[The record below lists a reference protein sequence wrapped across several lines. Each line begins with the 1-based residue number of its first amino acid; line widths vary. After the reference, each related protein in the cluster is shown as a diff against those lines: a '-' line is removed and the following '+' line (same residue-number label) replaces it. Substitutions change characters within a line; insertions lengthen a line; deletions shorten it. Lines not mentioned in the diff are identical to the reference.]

1 MSNMGF
7 RDRREAG
14 QKLGEALLRYRDERP
29 LVLALPR
36 GGVPVAREVADALG
50 APLDVLVVRRLVLPA
65 NPEQGY
71 GAVAEDDTVYLDHR
85 TLDLVDVS
93 QNELGRQMREA
104 KEEVFRRAR
113 LYRDGRS
120 RLPVE
125 GRTVVLVDDGIA
137 TGGTIRAALE
147 ALKRAGVGKVVL
159 AAPVIASAVATALR
173 PLVAELVCLE
183 DRPSLGTISRAYG
196 DFRLLRDSEVVSL
209 LGAGGT
215 ATVPVVRA

>member
-1 MSNMGF
+1 MSNNGF

-14 QKLGEALLRYRDERP
+14 RKLGEALLRYREERP

-50 APLDVLVVRRLVLPA
+50 APLDVLVVRKLVLPA

-104 KEEVFRRAR
+104 KEEVFRRAQ

-120 RLPVE
+120 RLPVT

-147 ALKRAGVGKVVL
+147 ALKRAGAGKVVL

-183 DRPSLGTISRAYG
+183 DRPLLGTISRAYG

-209 LGAGGT
+209 LGAGGPAPT
-215 ATVPVVRA
+215 PEVRA